1 MRKYGKKW
9 RAILIVS
16 FYFLGRQTC
25 PPIYFLI
32 SSTMATPR
40 NNILSN
46 KSRREDA
53 LEFDQMLGRME
64 DDIRKLK
71 IDFDI
76 FFNGGSKRPPLEAR
90 ARLEA
95 FIKRMSDNRNL
106 TFSQRYLMNS
116 LVARYVSYRELWRRQ
131 LKARGLDVG

>member
-1 MRKYGKKW
+1 
-9 RAILIVS
+9 
-16 FYFLGRQTC
+16 
-25 PPIYFLI
+25 
-32 SSTMATPR
+32 MATPR
-40 NNILSN
+40 NNLLSN
-46 KSRREDA
+46 RTRREDA

-90 ARLEA
+90 ARIEA

-106 TFSQRYLMNS
+106 TYSQRYLMNS